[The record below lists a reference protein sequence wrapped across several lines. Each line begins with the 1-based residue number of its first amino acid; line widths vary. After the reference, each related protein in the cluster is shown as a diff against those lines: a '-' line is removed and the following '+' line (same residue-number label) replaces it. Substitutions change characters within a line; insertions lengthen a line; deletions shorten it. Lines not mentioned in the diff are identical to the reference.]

1 MNNLKYNENY
11 NPKKHSELYVI
22 VDWCNNVITFGKK
35 SMTLFDDLDLAD
47 DYLEKEITKLSKSDY
62 EKEVIKDD
70 YSNDYEKWFEE
81 TKGEYCIVKCKE
93 IFTNKNIVHDPFGFH
108 RAINWNIIGSELKP
122 TKEKGYY
129 EIKELT

>member
-93 IFTNKNIVHDPFGFH
+93 IFTNKNIVHDPFGFY
-108 RAINWNIIGSELKP
+108 RAINWDMIGSELKP

>member
-22 VDWCNNVITFGKK
+22 VDWCHNVITFGKK

-108 RAINWNIIGSELKP
+108 RAINWDMIGSELKP
-122 TKEKGYY
+122 TKEKDYY

>member
-108 RAINWNIIGSELKP
+108 RAINWDIIGSELKP
-122 TKEKGYY
+122 TKEKDYY

>member
-22 VDWCNNVITFGKK
+22 VDWCNEIITFGKK

-108 RAINWNIIGSELKP
+108 RAINWDIIGSELKP
-122 TKEKGYY
+122 TKEKDYY

>member
-22 VDWCNNVITFGKK
+22 VDWCNEIITFGKK

-81 TKGEYCIVKCKE
+81 SKGEYCIVKCKE

-108 RAINWNIIGSELKP
+108 RAINWDIIGSELKP

>member
-108 RAINWNIIGSELKP
+108 RAINWDIIGSELKP

>member
-35 SMTLFDDLDLAD
+35 SITLFDDLDLAD

-108 RAINWNIIGSELKP
+108 RAINWDIIGSELKP

>member
-1 MNNLKYNENY
+1 MYNLKYNENY

-108 RAINWNIIGSELKP
+108 RAINWDIIGSELKP

>member
-1 MNNLKYNENY
+1 MKYNANY

-108 RAINWNIIGSELKP
+108 RAINWDIIGSELKP

>member
-122 TKEKGYY
+122 TKEKDYY